1 MAKVKVKDSETGKEK
16 EVETVGS
23 GWSNVGTGAAIG
35 AGALGTIGG
44 VAGTAAVPVIGTI
57 PAAIASGAIGAGVGA
72 LGGAVAGGFDG
83 YKVNNLFRQGTSDQ
97 LNTLIDFVARE
108 GYYPSD
114 SQIKKLLGNVS
125 DRAMNNL
132 KGDLTTFLAK
142 NNVSYMTQEEYLAS
156 NPQDR
161 AFNQYFD
168 QIYSTDVGT
177 LGGDIYQNLAN
188 IERNNALANMELAE
202 AQAQQL
208 SMQQAEATK
217 ALADQVRAERMAKLR
232 AGMNEAQI
240 ANQDMQAMMNN
251 MQARNQQVA
260 ATNAAKLQAA
270 QQYNLAQN
278 TAYQQWLQNA
288 NTMGQT
294 GAAYAASDAGDAM
307 AQARAYAAA
316 TGVPVSQAYK
326 VVTGNTK

>member
-1 MAKVKVKDSETGKEK
+1 MADKEKDKNKEIDDTVASLQSTTITVVDKDTGKTK
-16 EVETVGS
+16 AIPRPGGYIKNAYNQGINNLGS
-23 GWSNVGTGAAIG
+23 LAKGNS
-35 AGALGTIGG
+35 
-44 VAGTAAVPVIGTI
+44 PVFG
-57 PAAIASGAIGAGVGA
+57 PV
-72 LGGAVAGGFDG
+72 FDG
-83 YKVNNLFRQGTSDQ
+83 YKYNNWLGMSAGNANQ
-97 LNTLIDFVARE
+97 LNALIDFVVDK
-108 GYYPSD
+108 GYFPNAEETASY
-114 SQIKKLLGNVS
+114 LGLSVTDPAISNL
-125 DRAMNNL
+125 RA
-132 KGDLTTFLAK
+132 DLQTFLDR
-142 NNVSYMTQEEYLAS
+142 NNVAYNGAEDAGS
-156 NPQDR
+156 PQDQ
-161 AFNQYFD
+161 AFNQYFN
-168 QIYSTDVGT
+168 QIYSTDTGT

-188 IERNNALANMELAE
+188 IERNNALANMEIAE

-208 SMQQAEATK
+208 SMQQAEQTK

-251 MQARNQQVA
+251 IQARNQQVA

-270 QQYNLAQN
+270 QQYNLAQD

-316 TGVPVSQAYK
+316 TGVPLSQAYK